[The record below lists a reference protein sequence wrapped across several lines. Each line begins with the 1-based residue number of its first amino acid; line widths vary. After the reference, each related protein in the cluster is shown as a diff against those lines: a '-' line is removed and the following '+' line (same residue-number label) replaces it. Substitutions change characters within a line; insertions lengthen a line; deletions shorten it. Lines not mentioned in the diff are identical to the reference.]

1 MIPFEPDEVAGAG
14 GVVVVVE
21 PVGAK
26 VGAVFVPVGLKAGKV
41 GAPVE
46 AVGGG

>member
-1 MIPFEPDEVAGAG
+1 MLPFEPDAVALVA
-14 GVVVVVE
+14 V